1 MQRETQEMQREIQA
15 LKKQRNAII
24 LGHYYQRPEIQ
35 DIADYVGDSFGLSK
49 QAAATGAE
57 VIVFCGVHFMAESAY
72 ILSPEKTVLL
82 PEPEAGCP
90 MADMADV
97 GDLVALKA
105 RHPEAAVV
113 SYVNTS
119 AAVKAESDICCT
131 SANVLKVVNSLPH
144 REIIFTPDRNM
155 GRYIAEQTEKKII
168 LWEGYCYTHDLLTA
182 EDVLKAKEQYP
193 DAVVVAH
200 PECSPGVLSL
210 ADYITG
216 TSGMLKLARTES
228 ASTFIIGTEMGMGHA
243 LQKAAPEKKF
253 VFPSSNLICA
263 NMKLNTLEKVL
274 ASLQKL
280 EPRITVPEEV
290 RVRARKALDRMLQ
303 VV

>member
-1 MQRETQEMQREIQA
+1 MQEEILR
-15 LKKQRNAII
+15 LKNKRNAII
-24 LGHYYQRPEIQ
+24 LGHYYQQPEIQ

-49 QAAATGAE
+49 QAAATDAE

-97 GDLVALKA
+97 DQLRELKT
-105 RHPEAAVV
+105 RHPDAAVV

-131 SANVLKVVNSLPH
+131 SANVLKVIKSLPQ
-144 REIIFTPDRNM
+144 RQIIFVPDRNM
-155 GRYIAEQTEKKII
+155 GRYIAAQTDKNII
-168 LWEGYCYTHDLLTA
+168 LWQGYCRTHDFLTA
-182 EDVLKAKEQYP
+182 EAVRKAKKDHPE
-193 DAVVVAH
+193 ALVVAH
-200 PECSPGVLSL
+200 PECSPAVLAL

-216 TSGMLKLARTES
+216 TSGMLRLAREK
-228 ASTFIIGTEMGMGHA
+228 AAPVFIVGTETGLGHA
-243 LQKAAPEKKF
+243 LRKAAPEIKF
-253 VFPSSNLICA
+253 VFPSDDLICP
-263 NMKLNTLEKVL
+263 NMKLNSLEKVL
-274 ASLQKL
+274 VTLQTM
-280 EPRITVPEEV
+280 EPRITVPDAV
-290 RVRARKALDRMLQ
+290 RKRARKALDRMLQ